1 MAFTETLTQFFNDRD
16 FAQSATFNDVS
27 AGSSTTV
34 KGIFENE
41 SANVEVGEIEIEA
54 TAPRFICALS
64 DVTNAVEN
72 DTFEINSVT
81 YKVAG
86 PIIKDEAAQVATIIL
101 KD

>member
-16 FAQSATFNDVS
+16 FAKSATFNDVS
-27 AGSSTTV
+27 AGSSATV

-41 SANVEVGEIEIEA
+41 SEAVEVGAIEVEA

-64 DVTNAVEN
+64 DVTAAVEN
-72 DTFEINSVT
+72 DTFVIDSVT

-86 PIIKDEAAQVATIIL
+86 PIIKDEAAQVATIFL